1 MVTLVVVCSSPVA
14 LVSAMKSISFS
25 FNDQN
30 ATHHGDKVPQVQSAL
45 EQPLPGFL
53 TRWLEDVKTMDPNL
67 AAMLFQFLPP
77 LYLICINY
85 LLLMS
90 LYSAAR
96 IEPHFTETGKML
108 STLKKSFAYLLFS
121 SLLCRASVSHLSRSW
136 CTTFSVTTLIDTT
149 LSSTPCPL
157 LVTACGEFFVNY
169 VCQRTWVSPF
179 AISLWTL
186 QRGCLLICA
195 VLELT
200 LAFTLVALPP
210 FSFCPS
216 LVAWHGS

>member
-1 MVTLVVVCSSPVA
+1 
-14 LVSAMKSISFS
+14 MKSISFS

-30 ATHHGDKVPQVQSAL
+30 ATNHGNAPQVQEAHSSS
-45 EQPLPGFL
+45 PLPGFL

-121 SLLCRASVSHLSRSW
+121 SLLLPCLGVASVTVLVHHVFNNSTDRYHAFIVRYHLS
-136 CTTFSVTTLIDTT
+136 
-149 LSSTPCPL
+149 LSG
-157 LVTACGEFFVNY
+157 VRRIF
-169 VCQRTWVSPF
+169 CQLRVP
-179 AISLWTL
+179 ANL
-186 QRGCLLICA
+186 GK
-195 VLELT
+195 
-200 LAFTLVALPP
+200 P
-210 FSFCPS
+210 FSSRLITLCICG
-216 LVAWHGS
+216 L